1 MQWSPVNIL
10 FPFWMGVHIPV
21 LLDEVLE
28 CFSPQAGGKFLDCTF
43 GGGGHTR
50 ALLERDDS
58 IKVVALDRDPQAQE
72 RASGMLSEFSGRLSF
87 VDMNFGALEGLED
100 SEFDGILFDLGVS
113 SFQLD
118 ERERGFSFREDAPLD
133 MRMDPRSGLAA
144 ADWLESVEPEEIV
157 NAVRNFGEEKNWRS
171 IVRVILEARGSGK
184 LKTTA
189 GLVSL
194 IEDVTPERVKRMSKN
209 HPATRSFQGI
219 RIAVNEELAAI
230 SNALPIAFDKLK
242 TGGVVCVISF
252 HSLEDRIVKRQFRRL
267 AGLPVDASDSTPMQL
282 REKKAEMF
290 SRRPVLAGEMEQSLN
305 PRSRS
310 AKMRAL
316 KKL

>member
-10 FPFWMGVHIPV
+10 LSDWMGIHIPV
-21 LLDEVLE
+21 LLHEVLE
-28 CFSPQAGGKFLDCTF
+28 CLSPQAGDSFLDCTF

-50 ALLERDDS
+50 ALLEKDDS
-58 IKVVALDRDPQAQE
+58 IKVVALDRDPRAEE
-72 RASGMLSEFSGRLSF
+72 RASGMLSEFSDRLSF
-87 VDMNFGALEGLED
+87 VDMNFRELEGLEN

-118 ERERGFSFREDAPLD
+118 EGERGFSFREDAPLD
-133 MRMDPRSGLAA
+133 MRMDPRRGLAA
-144 ADWLESVEPEEIV
+144 ADWLESVGSEEIV
-157 NAVRNFGEEKNWRS
+157 NAIRNFGEEKNWRS
-171 IVRVILEARGSGK
+171 IVRAILSARGSGK
-184 LKTTA
+184 LNTTA

-194 IEDVTPERVKRMSKN
+194 IEDVTPERVKRMSKIN
-209 HPATRSFQGI
+209 PATRSFQGI

-230 SNALPIAFDKLK
+230 TNALPIAFEKLK

-282 REKKAEMF
+282 RDKKAEMF
-290 SRRPVLAGEMEQSLN
+290 SRRPIMAGEMEQSLN

>member
-10 FPFWMGVHIPV
+10 LSDWMGIHIPV
-21 LLDEVLE
+21 LLHEVLE
-28 CFSPQAGGKFLDCTF
+28 CLSPQAGDTFLDCTF

-50 ALLERDDS
+50 ALLEKDDS
-58 IKVVALDRDPQAQE
+58 IKVVALDRDPRAEE
-72 RASGMLSEFSGRLSF
+72 RASGMLSEFSDRLSF
-87 VDMNFGALEGLED
+87 VDMNFRELEGLEN

-118 ERERGFSFREDAPLD
+118 EGERGFSFREDAPLD
-133 MRMDPRSGLAA
+133 MRMDPRRGLAA
-144 ADWLESVEPEEIV
+144 ADWLESVGSEEIV
-157 NAVRNFGEEKNWRS
+157 NAIRNFGEEKNWRS
-171 IVRVILEARGSGK
+171 IVRAILSARGSGK
-184 LKTTA
+184 LNTTA

-194 IEDVTPERVKRMSKN
+194 IEDVTPERVKRMSKIN
-209 HPATRSFQGI
+209 PATRSFQGI

-230 SNALPIAFDKLK
+230 TNALPIAFEKLK

-282 REKKAEMF
+282 RDKKAEMF
-290 SRRPVLAGEMEQSLN
+290 SRRPIMAGEMEQSLN

>member
-1 MQWSPVNIL
+1 
-10 FPFWMGVHIPV
+10 
-21 LLDEVLE
+21 
-28 CFSPQAGGKFLDCTF
+28 
-43 GGGGHTR
+43 
-50 ALLERDDS
+50 
-58 IKVVALDRDPQAQE
+58 
-72 RASGMLSEFSGRLSF
+72 
-87 VDMNFGALEGLED
+87 
-100 SEFDGILFDLGVS
+100 
-113 SFQLD
+113 
-118 ERERGFSFREDAPLD
+118 
-133 MRMDPRSGLAA
+133 MDPRRGQAA

-157 NAVRNFGEEKNWRS
+157 NAIRNFGEEKNWRS
-171 IVRVILEARGSGK
+171 IVRAILTARGSGK
-184 LKTTA
+184 LETTA

-194 IEDVTPERVKRMSKN
+194 IEDVTPDRVKRLSRI

-230 SNALPIAFDKLK
+230 TNALPIAFNKLK

-267 AGLPVDASDSTPMQL
+267 AGLPVDTSDSTPMQL

-290 SRRPVLAGEMEQSLN
+290 SRRPVMAGETEQSLN

>member
-10 FPFWMGVHIPV
+10 LSDWMGIHIPV
-21 LLDEVLE
+21 LLHEVLE
-28 CFSPQAGGKFLDCTF
+28 CLSPQVGGTFLDCTF

-50 ALLERDDS
+50 ALLEKDDS
-58 IKVVALDRDPQAQE
+58 IKVVALDRDPGAQE
-72 RASGMLSEFSGRLSF
+72 RASGMLSEFPDRLSF
-87 VDMNFGALEGLED
+87 VDMNFGELEGLEN

-118 ERERGFSFREDAPLD
+118 EGERGFSFREDAPLD
-133 MRMDPRSGLAA
+133 MRMDPRRGLAA
-144 ADWLESVEPEEIV
+144 ADWLESVESEEIV
-157 NAVRNFGEEKNWRS
+157 NAIRNFGEEKNWRS
-171 IVRVILEARGSGK
+171 IVRAILAARGYGK
-184 LKTTA
+184 LNTTA

-194 IEDVTPERVKRMSKN
+194 IEDVTPERVKRMSKI

-230 SNALPIAFDKLK
+230 AKALPIAFDKLK

-252 HSLEDRIVKRQFRRL
+252 HSLEDRIVKRQFRHL

-282 REKKAEMF
+282 RDKKAEMF
-290 SRRPVLAGEMEQSLN
+290 SRRPIMAGEMEQSLN